1 MVFRLNPD
9 YAQNRKAWRFV
20 GKHVAWAL
28 LLFWALWF
36 WLAPFCVALAPD
48 ILKDMTAGKLI
59 GAFFHNP
66 FMAFNVYGTWL
77 VEFITQEPLHFTW
90 TSFFGWRLPLLPAC
104 IAGFYVAYHV
114 IMNPFEYGPQYY
126 GSAHEA
132 RLSEVKKMGLFEGKY
147 LYIGEYK
154 NGAPMRLTEPRSV
167 FCIGAPLSGKTA
179 GVVIPNVLYN
189 DNACVFVYDPTG
201 EIAKATSGYRAT
213 LGPTFQM
220 DFSKIDQPEK
230 NIYYPCWNPLGKGNL
245 PPAGS
250 TRETYI
256 DSLVQFLIPDGP
268 SGSDPYW
275 VRTGRGALCG
285 LTIFIVSKV
294 EQALANDYFIDR
306 ITHNLLDEEDKEVLL
321 SYYLG
326 MQPIPEVKKAIE
338 KLQNGTF
345 TPDDYVAVGSWEHLP
360 QTWVGKEASFGMLLD
375 LLNNWMFQ
383 ESVAL
388 RQKIQAGDEAAV
400 MADVWQNILECLVN
414 ETFYYG
420 YSRRAL
426 LEINQVFAL
435 PDKQRSSVISM
446 AERGLNPFKNLA
458 IRNRTASTDI
468 SYNDL
473 RGIKNPKTGKYEPIT
488 VYINREGGDVCS
500 LFINMV
506 SAYLMSA
513 GPNEQG
519 SGPFPVD
526 FILDNFE
533 LMPKLQSIT
542 DGITFGRSKYNIFLV
557 CVKDWHQISA
567 VYGDITTDIILSSV
581 GCKIIKRHNN
591 PQTRQ
596 KMLAGLGN
604 WSHRVSK
611 KSKINVGFGKKV
623 KPFMHLTG
631 GREYMKDSVVGGT
644 GVLGLA
650 ADKQWDLLTGYAH
663 RPLRANSPFFFKH
676 SKMKVKSSIPPAP
689 PVPESMVQRKLA
701 EQNEALAKIQL
712 G

>member
-1 MVFRLNPD
+1 MVFRLDSN
-9 YAQNRKAWRFV
+9 YAQNRKAWMFV
-20 GKHVAWAL
+20 WKRAVRAVL
-28 LLFWALWF
+28 IFWLIW
-36 WLAPFCVALAPD
+36 WLLAPFCVALAPN
-48 ILKDMTAGKLI
+48 ILKDMSAAKLAGALL
-59 GAFFHNP
+59 HNP
-66 FMAFNVYGTWL
+66 FLAFKVYVLWL
-77 VEFITQEPLHFTW
+77 SEFITQEPLHFTW
-90 TSFFGWRLPLLPAC
+90 ASFAGWRLPLLPLGV
-104 IAGFYVAYHV
+104 AGFYMAYYV
-114 IMNPFEYGPQYY
+114 MMNPFEYGPQYY
-126 GSAHEA
+126 GSSHEA
-132 RLSEVKKMGLFEGKY
+132 RLTEVEKMGLFKGQY

-154 NGAPMRLTEPRSV
+154 NGAPMRMTEPRSA

-189 DNACVFVYDPTG
+189 DNACLFIFDPSG

-220 DFSKIDQPEK
+220 DFSLIDRPDK
-230 NIYYPCWNPLGKGNL
+230 KLYYPCWNPLGKGNL

-250 TRETYI
+250 GRETYI

-285 LTIFIVSKV
+285 LTIFITSKV
-294 EQALANDYFIDR
+294 EQAQANDYFLDR
-306 ITHNLLDEEDKEVLL
+306 IANNCLDAEDREVLL
-321 SYYLG
+321 SYYMG
-326 MQPIPEVKKAIE
+326 MQPTPEVKQAIE
-338 KLQNGTF
+338 KLQAGTF
-345 TPDDYVAVGSWEHLP
+345 VGDDYVAVGSWGHLP
-360 QTWVGKEASFGMLLD
+360 QNWVGREASFGMLLD

-383 ESVAL
+383 ESLAL
-388 RQKIQAGDEAAV
+388 RKKIQAGDESAI
-400 MADVWQNILECLVN
+400 MADVWQNILDCLVN

-426 LEINQVFAL
+426 LEINQVFSL

-468 SYNDL
+468 SYKDL
-473 RGIKNPKTGKYEPIT
+473 RGMKNPKTGKYEPIT

-500 LFINMV
+500 LFINMI
-506 SAYLMSA
+506 SAFLMSA

-519 SGPFPVD
+519 SGPFPVE

-533 LMPKLQSIT
+533 SMPKLQSIT

-557 CVKDWHQISA
+557 CVKDWHQISS
-567 VYGDITTDIILSSV
+567 VYGQNATDIILSSV

-604 WSHRVSK
+604 WSHRVEK
-611 KSKINVGFGKKV
+611 KSKINVGLGKKV
-623 KPFMHLTG
+623 KPFMHLKG

-650 ADKQWDLLTGYAH
+650 ADKQWDLLTGYAN
-663 RPLRANSPFFFKH
+663 RPLRANSPLFFKH
-676 SKMKVKSSIPPAP
+676 AKMKVKAAIPPAP
-689 PVPESMVQRKLA
+689 PTPESLVQRKLA
-701 EQNEALAKIQL
+701 EQNELLAKIQL
-712 G
+712 S